1 MESLSCQAGSAAR
14 TSTVRRPDESAVV
27 IYWRRFIAI
36 VVLAGLIASP
46 VLAGWFGLGG
56 NRNVREI
63 ELKIQDASGKPIS
76 YATVWCYILRE
87 NNPDPMKPDMSD
99 LWRMALRLKPE
110 SYEFVSNSVKP
121 INGMGVNPMSDK
133 RGISREQF
141 PSGDKEAI
149 EVGFVILKNGYLP
162 AKLVTSTV
170 TQPSDLS
177 LVVTLQRDPASGPV
191 PRYLEEFDSIRY
203 EVTSIDIRD
212 SGQVS
217 SVSSLMQQL
226 NELADEALRAGDKE
240 SAAKMLF
247 YIGYLP
253 SASPGGAQKVDFY
266 SSQAIDARK
275 KAFKLNA
282 NNAFIQARQFA
293 VEGGQFDDIFAA
305 RGNTSPERLQAYAEY
320 VERKR
325 LFLDKL
331 GERAWPT
338 SHASLVNDYSK
349 LGRWDKM
356 NAEIDR
362 IKQLEPK
369 MPLPNK
375 KKLN

>member
-1 MESLSCQAGSAAR
+1 MVTL
-14 TSTVRRPDESAVV
+14 RRQ
-27 IYWRRFIAI
+27 FIASLI
-36 VVLAGLIASP
+36 LAGLIASP
-46 VLAGWFGLGG
+46 VLAGWFGLGS

-76 YATVWCYILRE
+76 YASIWRYKLSET
-87 NNPDPMKPDMSD
+87 NPDATMPDMAD

-121 INGMGVNPMSDK
+121 INGMGVNPMSDI
-133 RGISREQF
+133 RGISKHQF
-141 PSGDKEAI
+141 PSGAKEPVEA
-149 EVGFVILKNGYLP
+149 GFVILKNGYLP

-170 TQPSDLS
+170 TQPGDLS

-191 PRYLEEFDSIRY
+191 PRYLEEFDRIRY
-203 EVTSIDIRD
+203 EVTSIDIRE

-217 SVSSLMQQL
+217 SVYGLMQQL
-226 NELADEALRAGDKE
+226 NDLADEALRADDKE
-240 SAAKMLF
+240 SASKILF

-253 SASPGGAQKVDFY
+253 SGSASGAQRVDFY

-275 KAFKLNA
+275 KIETLKPD
-282 NNAFIQARQFA
+282 NAFIRFSLFA
-293 VEGGQFDDIFAA
+293 KEGAPFRDIFAA

-325 LFLDKL
+325 LFLDQL

-338 SHASLVNDYSK
+338 DHAGLVNDYNK

-362 IKQLEPK
+362 IKLLEPK
-369 MPLPNK
+369 MPLRRP
-375 KKLN
+375 LGFQ